1 MEFNVFEIIT
11 WVKRRVSKRDLL
23 IGGGV
28 FALFLLTRLFRLDS
42 FPIFS
47 DEGIYIHWAKVAW
60 KDASWRFISLTDGR
74 QPLQTWGTIPF
85 LKLFESNALLAG
97 RLFAVTGGTI
107 AFTGIAALAGYLF
120 NSKKAAL
127 IAAILYIVSPYFLF
141 YDRLAIV
148 DSTVTGGV
156 IWILF
161 LSILLARTRRA
172 DVAFLLG
179 GVMGLTMLGK
189 SSVRLYIMGA
199 FLAVVYIVIK
209 KVEGTSLFQSIRD
222 FFTNKEETAKNVLN
236 FTLLYGLS
244 VCIALFMYNVQRLS
258 PFFHYV
264 SAKNTTFVLTG
275 KELLANPL
283 ALLPSNLW
291 RIPYYI
297 SSELG
302 YVIFGLS
309 LVGLFFLYK
318 KQRNT
323 FFFVTGILLLVY
335 FILGSVARVLYP
347 RYVQALGAILL
358 LPATYAVLQI
368 KDRKK
373 TMLVM
378 LGVVASILYFDYTIL
393 FSHKNIPFPEV
404 DRGQYLEGWPAGWGT
419 KEIVEMAREESKTR
433 PVILLAEGSFG
444 MVGDVLDTHLK
455 PGDTIQIK
463 SYWPLTYES
472 LTENA
477 GEVKTKSVYAVFAHR
492 TEFPTDWPIELVKK
506 YDKPGDTADI
516 YLYKL
521 IEPKQVK
528 P

>member
-1 MEFNVFEIIT
+1 MEFNVFEIIE
-11 WVKRRVSKRDLL
+11 WVKNRVSKRDLI

-28 FALFLLTRLFRLDS
+28 FALFLLSRLFKLDS

-107 AFTGIAALAGYLF
+107 AFAGIATLAGYLF
-120 NSKKAAL
+120 NTKKAAL
-127 IAAILYIVSPYFLF
+127 IAALLYMISPYFLF

-148 DSTVTGGV
+148 DSTVTAGI

-161 LSILLARTRRA
+161 LSIVLARTRRI
-172 DVAFLLG
+172 DIAFLLG

-189 SSVRLYIMGA
+189 SSVRLYIGAA
-199 FLAVVYIVIK
+199 FLAFIYIVIHDTK
-209 KVEGTSLFQSIRD
+209 LPSIVESVRS
-222 FFTNKEETAKNVLN
+222 FFTNAEGRARNVLN

-244 VCIALFMYNVQRLS
+244 VAIALIMYNVQRLS

-264 SAKNTTFVLTG
+264 SEKNTTFVLTG
-275 KELLANPL
+275 KELLANPF

-302 YVIFGLS
+302 YVIFALS
-309 LVGLFFLYK
+309 LVGLFLLFK
-318 KQRNT
+318 KKRST
-323 FFFVTGILLLVY
+323 FYFVTGILLLVY

-347 RYVQALGAILL
+347 RYLQAMGAILVI
-358 LPATYAVLQI
+358 PATYAIIQI
-368 KDRKK
+368 KEQKK
-373 TMLVM
+373 TLLIMLA
-378 LGVVASILYFDYTIL
+378 VVASLLYYDYTIVL
-393 FSHKNIPFPEV
+393 NPARIPFPEV

-419 KEIVEMAREESKTR
+419 KEIVEMARHESKTR

-444 MVGDVLDTHLK
+444 MVGDVLDTHMK
-455 PGDTIQIK
+455 PGDTIQVK
-463 SYWPLTYES
+463 SYWPLTYDS
-472 LTENA
+472 LVENSA
-477 GEVKTKSVYAVFAHR
+477 ETKTKSVYAVFAHR
-492 TEFPTDWPIELVKK
+492 SEFPSDWPIKLVKK
-506 YDKPGDTADI
+506 YDKPGNTSDI

-521 IEPKQVK
+521 TPPTEVTK
-528 P
+528 

>member
-1 MEFNVFEIIT
+1 MEFNVFAIVE
-11 WVKRRVSKRDLL
+11 WVKKHVSKRDLV

-28 FALFLLTRLFRLDS
+28 FTLFALTRLFKLDS

-97 RLFAVTGGTI
+97 RLFAVMGGTI
-107 AFTGIAALAGYLF
+107 AFTGIATLAGYLF
-120 NSKKAAL
+120 KSKKAAL
-127 IAAILYIVSPYFLF
+127 IASLLYIVSPYFLF

-148 DSTVTGGV
+148 DSTVTAGV

-161 LSILLARTRRA
+161 LSIVLARTRRA

-189 SSVRLYIMGA
+189 SSVRLYIGAA
-199 FLAVVYIVIK
+199 FLAFVYIVIHDTK
-209 KVEGTSLFQSIRD
+209 MSSIFETVKN
-222 FFTNKEETAKNVLN
+222 FFSNTEQAARRVLN

-244 VCIALFMYNVQRLS
+244 VTIALIMYNVQRLS

-264 SAKNTTFVLTG
+264 SEKNTTFVLTG
-275 KELLANPL
+275 KELLADPF

-309 LVGLFFLYK
+309 LVGLFLLYK

-347 RYVQALGAILL
+347 RYLQAMGALL
-358 LPATYAVLQI
+358 LIPATYAVLQV
-368 KDRKK
+368 KQQKK
-373 TMLVM
+373 TVLVM
-378 LGVVASILYFDYTIL
+378 LAVIASLLYFDYTIV
-393 FSHKNIPFPEV
+393 FAPAKIPFPEV

-419 KEIVEMAREESKTR
+419 KEIVEMARQESKKR

-444 MVGDVLDTHLK
+444 MTGDVLDTHLK

-463 SYWPLTYES
+463 SYWPLTYDS
-472 LTENA
+472 LVENSA
-477 GEVKTKSVYAVFAHR
+477 ETKTKSVYAVFAHR
-492 TEFPTDWPIELVKK
+492 SEFPSDWPIKLVKK
-506 YDKPGDTADI
+506 YDKPGNTSDI